1 MDNRNQNKITSYNL
15 FIKDSFNIIYN
26 RPCLNFLPNYIKNII
41 INYKNQKACLTVI
54 ELAKIWKN
62 FNNKDIILKYK
73 KLTSKYEY
81 FTNHMYENIIINKTN
96 ILNNFYLF
104 INFKISVIYILS
116 FYKFLIFCLNDINLI
131 TNISPT
137 PTLK

>member
-26 RPCLNFLPNYIKNII
+26 RPCLN
-41 INYKNQKACLTVI
+41 
-54 ELAKIWKN
+54 
-62 FNNKDIILKYK
+62 
-73 KLTSKYEY
+73 
-81 FTNHMYENIIINKTN
+81 
-96 ILNNFYLF
+96 
-104 INFKISVIYILS
+104 
-116 FYKFLIFCLNDINLI
+116 DINLI